1 MCVASWI
8 LVPPPGIEPVSAAL
22 QVQSLNH
29 WTAREVPLPPVPM
42 GQDGAIDLAVVQTLV
57 DPKWRVCVCV
67 CIKHRFLDP
76 NSGLGNQISEVTAYY
91 LISEA
96 SKYAHFI

>member
-1 MCVASWI
+1 M
-8 LVPPPGIEPVSAAL
+8 SAAL
-22 QVQSLNH
+22 QAQSLNH
-29 WTAREVPLPPVPM
+29 WTAREVPLPPVSM
-42 GQDGAIDLAVVQTLV
+42 GQCSIDLAVVQTLV

-96 SKYAHFI
+96 SKYAHFM

>member
-1 MCVASWI
+1 M
-8 LVPPPGIEPVSAAL
+8 SAAL

-42 GQDGAIDLAVVQTLV
+42 GQDRAIDLAVVQTLV